1 MTNEELKRA
10 VIDARKN
17 SKYSEVLELASQTN
31 YKKEPIDA
39 EIAFSICHALFFM
52 TGTNTEQKASQLASL
67 FLDFYGECPSKV
79 DFEYI
84 KGVYIEYIGEYKK
97 ALTWIDKNK
106 YPSAYARIKGKLD
119 KEEEEKRAKAAAD
132 AAREARE
139 EAEWKEH
146 LRFLGKD
153 LSNFDELSSV
163 LRILNDN
170 GITTVKNLADTPNG
184 TIDAFPS
191 MGPAKMTVIKD
202 FKNNN
207 RL

>member
-1 MTNEELKRA
+1 MTNEELKGA

-39 EIAFSICHALFFM
+39 EIAFSICHALFYM
-52 TGTNTEQKASQLASL
+52 TGTNTEQKASHLATL
-67 FLDFYGECPSKV
+67 FLDFYGECPSRVK
-79 DFEYI
+79 FEYI
-84 KGVYIEYIGEYKK
+84 KGLYIEYIGEYKK
-97 ALTWIDKNK
+97 ALTWIDKNE
-106 YPSAYARIKGKLD
+106 YPSTYARIKGKLD
-119 KEEEEKRAKAAAD
+119 KEE
-132 AAREARE
+132 
-139 EAEWKEH
+139 AELQEH

-191 MGPAKMTVIKD
+191 MGPVKMTVIKD